1 MTKTQPRKTVFAHS
15 VDRMGTVGQNPR
27 LYPDQNF
34 PVLTLAQKT
43 SFDIVSPINKKE
55 GGKNPHNSS
64 LLSCCIFLAVRY
76 FAWRSIPGTLGGGLQ
91 MQRLLHRILFCQSW
105 NSAGITPGGVFA
117 KLRKFERSINA
128 DGVKRKQTWM
138 LVPIVASS

>member
-1 MTKTQPRKTVFAHS
+1 MLTAWTAWGRSGRTLGFTQIRTSLCLLWPKRHHLIS
-15 VDRMGTVGQNPR
+15 
-27 LYPDQNF
+27 
-34 PVLTLAQKT
+34 LALSIRRRGEK
-43 SFDIVSPINKKE
+43 P
-55 GGKNPHNSS
+55 PHNSS